1 MLFTLEK
8 LESRM
13 RYLESIR
20 YFDMKDL
27 FPMKGMEDTR
37 DHDDTFVWP
46 PHGGE
51 TFEVEKHHFIAG
63 RDKYV
68 WLHKNLTLPKA
79 KDGFQLVGLFD
90 MGKTGAGTNSGFESL
105 LYVDGHIR
113 QAVDSNHRE
122 VFFDNDES
130 SKDIALDFMLWSGLE
145 GGGPHKTQIMHIR
158 QAQIGYMHI
167 LTDEFYY
174 ISKAIVKTLKIMEKT
189 DPLWSSLLEALNE
202 AYLSIDLSEER
213 EILYGQIKDA
223 YKILM
228 EKLEALGQKTDVTV
242 HCVGH
247 THIDVAWL
255 WRLKHTREKA
265 IRSFSTVTRYMQ
277 LYPEYKFVQS
287 QPQLY
292 QYVKDH
298 APELYSR
305 IKDAVKSGRFEP
317 EGGMWVEADCN
328 ISSGEALVRQ
338 ILEGT
343 KFFEKEFGKKST
355 CLWLPDV
362 FGYSVA
368 LPQILKQFNISR
380 FVTTKIS
387 WNEYNKMP
395 HDTFMWRGLDG
406 SEVLTHFITTP
417 DEGRPI
423 DHKFSTYNGLISPR
437 TVIGTWNKY
446 EDKEIN
452 KDLLISYGY
461 GDGGGGP
468 TRNMIMMRRALDKIP
483 GIPKV
488 KSTGVKEYLDIV
500 ENNVRRTKGYVH
512 TWSGELYLETHRG
525 TYTSQARNKRMNRKT
540 EYGLVQAEILGAMS
554 LIQGGGYEAQTLED
568 LWRVLLL
575 NQFHDIIPGSSIH
588 EVYEDS
594 RKQYAQVWE
603 KLDEVFKK
611 HGARG
616 FVQQKDG
623 YTAMNYTPFERKA
636 IWHIKQEEE
645 GIFTDAQGNVLE
657 SQKTA
662 GGYDVMAVMPPM
674 AAVNVFF
681 RPERHGDTSS
691 PFTYAREKKQL
702 DTPYYQITFN
712 EWGMMTHLYD
722 KENSREVLRGSGNR
736 LTVYEDRP
744 FDNDAWNI
752 DIFHTEK
759 YELVTGLVSEEVT
772 ADGPLKFSLKRTYA
786 YRNSVIT
793 QTMTCYGDI
802 RRIDFETEAD
812 WHENHRLL
820 KACFEVDVD
829 NREASYDIQFGN
841 VKRPTHFNTSWDYA
855 KFEVAAH
862 KWIDFSET
870 GYGVALLN
878 DCKYG
883 FSVHDSLMS
892 ISLIKCATFPD
903 TEADQGQHQFT
914 YALLPH
920 RGTWQESKVHQE
932 SEFLNQPL
940 KVLEGSYEAA
950 GKSLFKINMENF
962 AVDAVKRSEDGKD
975 MILRIHEYQGMRTP
989 LTISSDFEI
998 SSWTPVNM
1006 LEEAV
1011 GDTADSSV
1019 IHDYATPYEIKN
1031 YRIHFAAMGAEAG
1044 SDH

>member
-8 LESRM
+8 LENRM
-13 RYLESIR
+13 RSLESIR
-20 YFDMKDL
+20 YMDMEDL
-27 FPMKGMEDTR
+27 FPMTGMEDTR
-37 DHDDTFVWP
+37 SHDETVVWP
-46 PHGGE
+46 PQGDG
-51 TFEVEKHHFIAG
+51 TFEVGKHHFIVG

-68 WLHKNLTLPKA
+68 WLHKTLTLPKA
-79 KDGFQLVGLFD
+79 KEGFQIVGLFD
-90 MGKTGAGTNSGFESL
+90 MGKTGDGTNSGFESL
-105 LYVDGHIR
+105 LYVDEHIR

-122 VFFDNDES
+122 VFFDDSEGGRNVM
-130 SKDIALDFMLWSGLE
+130 LDFMLWSGLE
-145 GGGPHKTQIMHIR
+145 GGGPKKTQIMHIQ

-167 LTDEFYY
+167 LTDAFYY
-174 ISKAIVKTLKIMEKT
+174 ISKAIVKTLKMMPQT
-189 DPLWSSLLEALNE
+189 DPLWTDLLALLNE
-202 AYLSIDLSEER
+202 AYLSIDLSENK
-213 EILYGQIKDA
+213 EILYGQIENTYDC
-223 YKILM
+223 LM
-228 EKLEALGQKTDVTV
+228 EKLETLGQKTEVTV

-265 IRSFSTVTRYMQ
+265 IRSFSTVTRYME

-292 QYVKDH
+292 QYVKDY
-298 APELYSR
+298 APELYER
-305 IKDAVKSGRFEP
+305 MKKNIKTGRFEP

-343 KFFEKEFGKKST
+343 KFFEKEFGKRST

-417 DEGRPI
+417 EIGRPI
-423 DHKFSTYNGLISPR
+423 DHMYSTYNGQISPR

-446 EDKEIN
+446 EDKDIN

-500 ENNVRRTKGYVH
+500 EDHVKHTNGYVH
-512 TWSGELYLETHRG
+512 TWNGELYLETHRG
-525 TYTSQARNKRMNRKT
+525 TYTSQARNKWQNRRT
-540 EYGLVQAEILGAMS
+540 EYGLIHAEMLGVMS
-554 LIQGGGYEAQTLED
+554 LLQGGAYEAKTLED

-594 RKQYAQVWE
+594 QKQYAKVWE
-603 KLDEVFKK
+603 RLDDVFKK
-611 HGARG
+611 HGAKG
-616 FVQQKDG
+616 FTAQKDV
-623 YTAMNYTPFERKA
+623 YTAMNYTLFDRTEL
-636 IWHIKQEEE
+636 WHIAREDE
-645 GIFTDAQGNVLE
+645 GIFTDMSGCVLQ
-657 SQKTA
+657 SQKTN
-662 GGYDVMAVMPPM
+662 GGYDVAVPM
-674 AAVNVFF
+674 VPMGAVNIVFKLQN
-681 RPERHGDTSS
+681 RMQDTS
-691 PFTYAREKKQL
+691 PFVYTQEKKQL

-712 EWGMMTHLYD
+712 AWGMMTSIYD
-722 KENSREVLRGSGNR
+722 KENGREVLRGFGNR

-759 YELVTGLVSEEVT
+759 YEVVTGLIHEEVVENG
-772 ADGPLKFSLKRTYA
+772 ALKFSIKRTYA

-793 QTMTCYGDI
+793 QMMTCYAHS

-820 KACFEVDVD
+820 KTCFEVDVD
-829 NREASYDIQFGN
+829 NKEASYDIQFGN

-862 KWIDFSET
+862 KWIDLSET
-870 GYGVALLN
+870 GYGTALLN
-878 DCKYG
+878 NCKYG

-903 TEADQGQHQFT
+903 TQADQGHHQFT
-914 YALLPH
+914 YAFLPH
-920 RGTWQESKVHQE
+920 RGTWQESGVHQE
-932 SEFLNQPL
+932 SEFLNQPV
-940 KVLEGSYEAA
+940 KVRQGSCIAD
-950 GKSLFKINMENF
+950 GKSLFKVDKSNF

-975 MILRIHEYQGMRTP
+975 VILRIHEYQGMRTP
-989 LTISSDFEI
+989 LTVMSDFGMVY
-998 SSWTPVNM
+998 WTPVNM
-1006 LEEAV
+1006 LEEAID
-1011 GDTADSSV
+1011 DTVDV
-1019 IHDYATPYEIKN
+1019 HEIHDYATPYEIKN
-1031 YRIHFAAMGAEAG
+1031 YRICFNTMRSFEL
-1044 SDH
+1044 